1 MDRESLVYEA
11 RLAEQAERFE
21 EMVEHMKAVI
31 QSNGGSTELNPDER
45 NLLSVAYKN
54 VIGSRRRAWRVLLAL
69 ESKHASIPDKKDLI
83 ATYKETIE
91 TELSTICADINTIIE
106 NVLIPGSTNDEAKV
120 FYFKMAGDYYR
131 YQAEYTMDTVREQNK
146 ADAEKAYADATKFAL
161 NLQATHPIRLGLALN
176 FSVFYY
182 EIKEESKAAC
192 DLANKAFEDAI
203 SELDSL
209 NEESYKDST
218 LIMQL
223 LRDNLTLWN
232 ADNSDKDG
240 GDMEA
245 NAGAGTEDAPVGE
258 DDILPVEDM

>member
-1 MDRESLVYEA
+1 MFALLYA
-11 RLAEQAERFE
+11 TPQT
-21 EMVEHMKAVI
+21 H
-31 QSNGGSTELNPDER
+31 LNPP
-45 NLLSVAYKN
+45 A
-54 VIGSRRRAWRVLLAL
+54 
-69 ESKHASIPDKKDLI
+69 
-83 ATYKETIE
+83 ETIE
-91 TELSTICADINTIIE
+91 NELSQICADINTIIE

-209 NEESYKDST
+209 NEESYKVRMLEAGVDGVGAWCGRG
-218 LIMQL
+218 
-223 LRDNLTLWN
+223 LRC
-232 ADNSDKDG
+232 
-240 GDMEA
+240 
-245 NAGAGTEDAPVGE
+245 AGQRFR
-258 DDILPVEDM
+258 L

>member
-1 MDRESLVYEA
+1 MRRGA
-11 RLAEQAERFE
+11 RGADAGAG
-21 EMVEHMKAVI
+21 VW
-31 QSNGGSTELNPDER
+31 
-45 NLLSVAYKN
+45 
-54 VIGSRRRAWRVLLAL
+54 RRRRGRARAGVWWGEEGMAVAVRNIAYSPRHPLA
-69 ESKHASIPDKKDLI
+69 
-83 ATYKETIE
+83 ETIE

-146 ADAEKAYADATKFAL
+146 ADAEKAYADATTFAL

-209 NEESYKDST
+209 NEESYKVRVLGSEG
-218 LIMQL
+218 
-223 LRDNLTLWN
+223 WGE
-232 ADNSDKDG
+232 G
-240 GDMEA
+240 GVTA
-245 NAGAGTEDAPVGE
+245 
-258 DDILPVEDM
+258 